1 MTMRIIKKNENT
13 YMLCYCIKFLS
24 YLTSSNVNRKHSE
37 MHYYVQ
43 LKKWGFHLK
52 IWQ

>member
-1 MTMRIIKKNENT
+1 MTMRIIKENENT

-24 YLTSSNVNRKHSE
+24 CLTSSNVNRKHSE

-43 LKKWGFHLK
+43 FKKWGFHL
-52 IWQ
+52 